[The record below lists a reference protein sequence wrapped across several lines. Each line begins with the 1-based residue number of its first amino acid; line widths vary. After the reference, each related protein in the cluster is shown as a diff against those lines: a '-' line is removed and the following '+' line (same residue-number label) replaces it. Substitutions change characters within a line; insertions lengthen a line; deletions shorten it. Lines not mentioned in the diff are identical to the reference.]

1 MNNKRKRI
9 ISFLMAFAMILSTL
23 NLNLFN
29 SNKVYAE
36 SIESVQATATVNE
49 AIEAVI
55 ACMNKDYYDNKGGSL
70 EGEAYAAMHKAGA
83 DIGKKDWRVNKDTS
97 SYGLAAFGSKVTQAL
112 ALMDL
117 DEDPT
122 IYKEISLISDIAK
135 DINKVSSSRDM
146 GINEV
151 KALILLDRYSEKY
164 SDKKVDYNLE
174 NAIKNLIEAQK
185 KDGSINNAPQH
196 TAAAIVV
203 LNKHRDIE
211 GVNDCINKALDYLH
225 GKYTQNGALVNSK
238 FFTGPNAEAVM
249 WFVQT
254 GENLTSE
261 KWIKDGKGIIET
273 LFNSWNGKKF
283 VSSTGRS
290 DYSPIPKVLS
300 ALVSLKEAGYGDYE
314 IKGVKF
320 DNINKEEPEKTCKAN
335 ITIVYPNGD
344 KKYDVKFKPSE
355 VTISNK
361 KQSGLTVLGALQA
374 TTDEY
379 EAKGSMVTSI
389 FGMKTEGMNGW
400 MYSLNGEVPSTYANE
415 TEVKDGDKIV
425 WYYSKDSMNGKGPSY
440 EEVVNLVKDMDK
452 EEKPEEPEKQKDGSS
467 IASIINAIVN
477 YYNED
482 HFITNQ
488 GQLQGFQYSA
498 MYKAGADLGKKQWY
512 LSEKYESFDKDLAY
526 VGSKANQSLI
536 LIDLNRDA
544 NDYNNRKLID
554 EIVEKINS
562 TNSYFG
568 QREITAVIALDK
580 YNEKFK
586 DTKVDYNIEHAISK
600 IIEAQCEDGGFK
612 ERGNSSVPINTGYA
626 LMALS
631 KHKDVKGVDEAIEKA
646 LTYLQGIQKDDGG
659 LYDTAFITGYHSEV
673 LRGIIAAG
681 ENPTSKKWTKPSG
694 KNPVDAL
701 FTLWKDNNSFD
712 GKKGESINNRGW
724 VEATWKALYALIDLR
739 DAGYGE
745 YVVDGVK
752 VKGIDDGD
760 NEQEEKTFK
769 VNVAIAIPE
778 GGKYECYFKPQEV
791 TISDKKHDKGFT
803 ALGALQAS
811 TELYQMTGDMV
822 TSIYGIE
829 NAGKNGWM
837 YTVNEVVPEEM
848 ASKVSV
854 KAGDKIIWYYSMGS
868 MEGKAPTWEE
878 LTGKDSEEKPEDYT
892 KEVEEAIKSSSAVIL
907 NGNIDDWNAIA
918 LKVAGIDVPDTY
930 LKSIEE
936 KIKNRDENLF
946 NDNGK
951 FSSTTDCE
959 RTIIGIVAA
968 GGDPRNIGNYNL
980 IEDLCS
986 RDLLN
991 ESNIYSL
998 IYGLIALDSGK
1009 FNLFNNSKFTRED
1022 IVKEIVDMQSNGGWG
1037 WGPVDG
1043 DTTSMCL
1050 IALSNYKNDENVKK
1064 AIDNGVKVLN
1074 DIRNDEGEYT
1084 SEWNKNESS
1093 ESISQAIVA
1102 LTALEID
1109 PTSKEFTKGEKNL
1122 LDCLLAY
1129 KTKDGGFAHTKNNLN
1144 VANRKA
1150 TEQALQ
1156 ALAAYKNFKDG
1167 KIDSIYNIKEFKDD
1181 IKVEEIEIKNLTN
1194 VKEFKL
1200 GTDAKIIV
1208 QAINNGKEAKD
1219 AALIIGL
1226 FDKDGEFVNYV
1237 AAKQSIESGKTIEL
1251 NGIIK
1256 LPKEGQYTV
1265 KAFVWDGLEDMNSL
1279 SNVIEIPVK

>member
-9 ISFLMAFAMILSTL
+9 ISFIMAFAMILSTF
-23 NLNLFN
+23 NFNLFMP
-29 SNKVYAE
+29 NKVYAE
-36 SIESVQATATVNE
+36 EINNVQTTATVKD

-70 EGEAYAAMHKAGA
+70 EGEAYAAMFKAGA
-83 DIGKKDWRVNKDTS
+83 DIEKRGWGVNKDTS

-112 ALMDL
+112 ALMDFN
-117 DEDPT
+117 EDPT
-122 IYKEISLISDIAK
+122 TYKEINLISDIAQE
-135 DINKVSSSRDM
+135 ISKVSSPKNI
-146 GINEV
+146 GINEIRSLV
-151 KALILLDRYSEKY
+151 LLDRYNEKF
-164 SDKKVDYNLE
+164 SDKKVDYNIE
-174 NAIKNLIEAQK
+174 NAIKNVIGVQK
-185 KDGSINNAPQH
+185 EDGSINGAPQH
-196 TAAAIVV
+196 TAAALIV
-203 LNKHRDIE
+203 LNKHKDIE
-211 GVNDCINKALDYLH
+211 GANECITKALDYLYV
-225 GKYTQNGALVNSK
+225 KYTQNGALVNSK

-249 WFVQT
+249 WFAQI
-254 GENLTSE
+254 GEDLISD
-261 KWIKDGKGIIET
+261 KWIKDDKGIIET
-273 LFNSWNGKKF
+273 LFNSWDGKKF
-283 VSSTGRS
+283 VSSTGGS
-290 DYSPIPKVLS
+290 DYTPIPKVLS
-300 ALVSLKEAGYGDYE
+300 ALVALKEAGYEDYQ

-361 KQSGLTVLGALQA
+361 KQSGLTVLGALQSA
-374 TTDEY
+374 TNEY

-389 FGMKTEGMNGW
+389 FGIKNEGMNGW
-400 MYSLNGEVPSTYANE
+400 MYSLNGEVPETYANE

-425 WYYSKDSMNGKGPSY
+425 WYYSKDAMSGNGPSY
-440 EEVVNLVKDMDK
+440 KEIINIVNDSDT
-452 EEKPEEPEKQKDGSS
+452 EEPEKDGSS
-467 IASIINAIVN
+467 IASIINGIVN

-488 GQLQGFQYSA
+488 GQLQGFEYSA
-498 MYKAGADLGKKQWY
+498 MYNAGADLGKKQWY
-512 LSEKYESFDKDLAY
+512 LNEKYESFDKDLAY

-536 LIDLNRDA
+536 LIDLNKDA
-544 NDYNNRKLID
+544 NDYNGRRLID
-554 EIVEKINS
+554 EIVEEINS
-562 TNSYFG
+562 TNSYFA

-586 DTKVDYNIEHAISK
+586 DKKVDYNIEHAISK

-631 KHKDVKGVDEAIEKA
+631 KHKDVKGVEEAISKA

-673 LRGIIAAG
+673 LRGIIAVG
-681 ENPTSKKWTKPSG
+681 ENPTSKEWTKPSG

-712 GKKGESINNRGW
+712 GKKGESVNNRGW

-739 DAGYGE
+739 DAGYDK
-745 YVVDGVK
+745 YVVDGIK

-778 GGKYECYFKPQEV
+778 GSKYECYFKPQEV

-803 ALGALQAS
+803 ALGVLQAS

-829 NAGKNGWM
+829 NAGLNGWM
-837 YTVNEVVPEEM
+837 YTVNGVVPEVM
-848 ASKVSV
+848 AGKVSV
-854 KAGDKIIWYYSMGS
+854 KAGDKIIWYYSMSS

-878 LTGKDSEEKPEDYT
+878 LTGEDPEEKPEDYT
-892 KEVEEAIKSSSAVIL
+892 KEVEKAIKSSSNIL
-907 NGNIDDWNAIA
+907 SKENISDWNAIA
-918 LKVAGIDVPDTY
+918 LKVAGVDIPDTY

-936 KIKNRDENLF
+936 KIKNRDESLF
-946 NDNGK
+946 KEGK
-951 FSSTTDCE
+951 FKETTDCE

-991 ESNIYSL
+991 ENNIYAL
-998 IYGLIALDSGK
+998 AYGLIALDSGK
-1009 FNLFNNSKFTRED
+1009 FTLPKNCKFTKED
-1022 IVKEIVDMQSNGGWG
+1022 IANEIVDMQSNGGWG
-1037 WGPVDG
+1037 FGSVDA
-1043 DTTSMCL
+1043 DTTAMCL
-1050 IALSNYKNDENVKK
+1050 IALSNYKNDKNAKK
-1064 AIDNGVKVLN
+1064 AIDDAVKVLN
-1074 DIRNDEGEYT
+1074 DIRNDKGEYT
-1084 SEWNKNESS
+1084 SEWNKNGSS

-1102 LTALEID
+1102 LTSLGID
-1109 PTSKEFTKGEKNL
+1109 PTGKEFTKGEKNL
-1122 LDCLLAY
+1122 MDCLLAY
-1129 KTKDGGFAHTKNNLN
+1129 KTKDGGFAHTKDKLDTANL
-1144 VANRKA
+1144 RS
-1150 TEQALQ
+1150 TEQGLQ
-1156 ALAAYKNFKDG
+1156 ALAAYKNFKSG
-1167 KIDSIYNIKEFKDD
+1167 KIGSIYNIKEFKDD
-1181 IKVEEIEIKNLTN
+1181 VKVEEIEIENLTE

-1200 GTDAKIIV
+1200 GTDAKVTV
-1208 QAINNGKEAKD
+1208 QAINNTKEAKNT
-1219 AALIIGL
+1219 ALIVGL
-1226 FDKDGEFVNYV
+1226 FDKDGKLVNY
-1237 AAKQSIESGKTIEL
+1237 AAAEQSINGGKTVKL
-1251 NGIIK
+1251 KVNLK
-1256 LPKEGQYTV
+1256 LPKESGYTV
-1265 KAFVWDGLEDMNSL
+1265 KAFVWNGLEDMTPL
-1279 SNVIEIPVK
+1279 SNIIEIPVK